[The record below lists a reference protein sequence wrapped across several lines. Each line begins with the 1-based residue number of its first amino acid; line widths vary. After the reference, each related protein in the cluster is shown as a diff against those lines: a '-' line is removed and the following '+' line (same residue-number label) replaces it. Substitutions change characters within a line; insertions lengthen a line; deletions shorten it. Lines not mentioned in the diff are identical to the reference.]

1 MIEDDLCA
9 IGFMFDAEHS
19 REVRKIQFA
28 SNIELSLRTIGDKPG
43 HVQSGQYLWP
53 AATAAGNYLIE
64 SWGEIAAEEVIELGA
79 GCGLAGIVASKLP
92 GVRHVVWTDYDRG
105 SLQLISENVDDNCSF
120 GSYHTHFLEWGKPI
134 GKDIQQENCYPD
146 DGFKLVVGSDLIY
159 CKEVI
164 EPLFRTVA
172 EVLHKDGVFVLVS
185 SFSLEAVSLILLTE
199 KLFCKNTILVFS
211 LINIRIMCTGFR
223 SDYRGDMWYVGPHSG
238 SANKSRRG
246 GRCQQS

>member
-1 MIEDDLCA
+1 MSRSFYLIGNVIFGTRSIWHITAGANFGVHFVGDYCIAFNEILPNIMDEADLCA

-19 REVRKIQFA
+19 REVRKISFA
-28 SNIELSLRTIGDKPG
+28 SNIDVSLRTIGDKPG

-53 AATAAGNYLIE
+53 AAIAAGNYLIE
-64 SWGEIAAEEVIELGA
+64 NWDKISSDQIIELGA

-92 GVRHVVWTDYDRG
+92 GVQHVVWTDYDHG

-134 GKDIQQENCYPD
+134 SVDVRQENCYPA
-146 DGFKLVVGSDLIY
+146 DGFKLVVGTDLIY

-172 EVLHKDGVFVLVS
+172 ELLHQNGIFVLVS
-185 SFSLEAVSLILLTE
+185 SFSLDAVSA
-199 KLFCKNTILVFS
+199 S
-211 LINIRIMCTGFR
+211 
-223 SDYRGDMWYVGPHSG
+223 
-238 SANKSRRG
+238 
-246 GRCQQS
+246 